1 MRMLCFGCYRH
12 TSGQR
17 RCQQQHA
24 CLFCHFFLHQDEFR
38 PFNRLNGGG
47 FGNRRFHRG
56 FYRFALL
63 ALLDRRRSINSAVG

>member
-17 RCQQQHA
+17 RGQQQHA

-38 PFNRLNGGG
+38 PLTG
-47 FGNRRFHRG
+47 
-56 FYRFALL
+56 
-63 ALLDRRRSINSAVG
+63 